1 MAEQTGGNLESELA
15 PVYRFWTDKAFIL
28 LFILA
33 VLINLALLGAILNV
47 FPQLPERLPILFNAQ
62 GQADLVANKVYL
74 FRLPLGVLLLIFI
87 NSMVT
92 GFICENQRLC
102 CSYVDAGNLLDWTA
116 SFGRPVVYHS
126 LRRTSVCNWKESA
139 PS

>member
-1 MAEQTGGNLESELA
+1 MAEQIGGNLESELA
-15 PVYRFWTDKAFIL
+15 PSYRFWTDKAFIL

-33 VLINLALLGAILNV
+33 VLINLALLGAVQYV

-74 FRLPLGVLLLIFI
+74 YRLPLGVLLLIFI

-92 GFICENQRLC
+92 GLFVGGNAFAARMLMLATCWIGLILLAGLWFIIR
-102 CSYVDAGNLLDWTA
+102 
-116 SFGRPVVYHS
+116 
-126 LRRTSVCNWKESA
+126 
-139 PS
+139 

>member
-74 FRLPLGVLLLIFI
+74 YRLPLGVTLLTIFNGTVTAFLVKDSAFAARMLMLATCWIGLLLMAGLWFI
-87 NSMVT
+87 
-92 GFICENQRLC
+92 IR
-102 CSYVDAGNLLDWTA
+102 
-116 SFGRPVVYHS
+116 
-126 LRRTSVCNWKESA
+126 
-139 PS
+139 

>member
-15 PVYRFWTDKAFIL
+15 PSYRFWTDKAFIL

-74 FRLPLGVLLLIFI
+74 LPP
-87 NSMVT
+87 SA
-92 GFICENQRLC
+92 R
-102 CSYVDAGNLLDWTA
+102 SSAAD
-116 SFGRPVVYHS
+116 YH
-126 LRRTSVCNWKESA
+126 
-139 PS
+139 